1 MNYVW
6 NTIWNRS
13 GTSLMP
19 LPSAGSGLIEPI
31 TTQAWFFLHSSTSCN
46 TSFGRQTGS
55 GSNFLS
61 HNTYSSVLSA
71 CDWGKLCLK
80 HFGWSKTLF
89 RNMVFEK
96 TSYTCKNCTTSLY
109 LTKHRK
115 ITWAAVSLSFQQV
128 YKSRPCWCHLLRWC
142 GLQQRLS
149 PVRWAC
155 EKMSREAIGKYQ
167 LDSAHTLVKNHATL
181 HCMDMAGQSGPKDV
195 FLSWKHV
202 KIHENNKQIGVEC
215 LGITSRQAH
224 AVLVGAFIIPILTPG
239 TLMVPLHIKF
249 VCIMEN
255 KWVLSLTVNEP
266 QLKVTELKLGSEP

>member
-71 CDWGKLCLK
+71 CGWGKLYLK
-80 HFGWSKTLF
+80 HFSWSKTLL

-96 TSYTCKNCTTSLY
+96 TSYTCMNCTASPY

-155 EKMSREAIGKYQ
+155 EKM
-167 LDSAHTLVKNHATL
+167 
-181 HCMDMAGQSGPKDV
+181 
-195 FLSWKHV
+195 
-202 KIHENNKQIGVEC
+202 
-215 LGITSRQAH
+215 
-224 AVLVGAFIIPILTPG
+224 
-239 TLMVPLHIKF
+239 
-249 VCIMEN
+249 
-255 KWVLSLTVNEP
+255 
-266 QLKVTELKLGSEP
+266 